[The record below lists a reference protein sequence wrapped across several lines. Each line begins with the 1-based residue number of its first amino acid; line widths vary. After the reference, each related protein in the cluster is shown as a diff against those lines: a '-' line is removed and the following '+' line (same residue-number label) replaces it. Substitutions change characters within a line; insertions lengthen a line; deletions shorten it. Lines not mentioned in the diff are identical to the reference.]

1 MTTFR
6 SARDLS
12 RGFHADVI
20 RPLLASTPY
29 AAGLLGW
36 GSDVLGYD
44 TERSMDHGW
53 GPRLQV
59 FVDAD
64 RVDQVKALVEQ
75 ALPDEYDG
83 HPVRFGWDTQQPIH
97 HITVT
102 TLSDWL
108 QDLLGFDPTADLRA
122 ANWLITPQQ
131 KLLGVV
137 AGPVYADDG
146 RLQPVRDALDWYPDD
161 VWCWMLA
168 CQWSRIAQE
177 EPFVQR
183 TFEVGDELGSRVIAA
198 RLARDVMRLAL
209 LMERTYAPY
218 SKWFGTAFTRLGHA
232 DGLDTVLATALN
244 AERQKDREAA
254 LVLQRHE
261 AFADQAHELVARRHN
276 ALGITEAVDPAPRPF
291 HERPAMVL
299 GAERF
304 VDACLAQVR
313 DAGLKELPLVG
324 SVDQFADNT
333 DLLSNPAAYRK
344 LLNIYEK

>member
-12 RGFHADVI
+12 QDFHADVI
-20 RPLLASTPY
+20 RPLLGSTPY

-44 TERSMDHGW
+44 TERSTDHGW

-59 FVDAD
+59 FVEEGD
-64 RVDQVKALVEQ
+64 VQQVKELVEQ
-75 ALPDEYDG
+75 GLPDEYGG

-108 QDLLGFDPTADLRA
+108 QDLLGFDATTDLST

-131 KLLGVV
+131 KFLGVV

-146 RLQPVRDALDWYPDD
+146 RLQRIRADLQWYPDD
-161 VWCWMLA
+161 VWLWMLA

-183 TFEVGDELGSRVIAA
+183 TYEVGDELGSRVLTA

-218 SKWFGTAFTRLGHA
+218 SKWFGTAFNRLGPA
-232 DGLDTVLATALN
+232 DGLDELLMEATR
-244 AERQKDREAA
+244 AEAQKHREQA
-254 LVLQRHE
+254 LVS
-261 AFADQAHELVARRHN
+261 AYELVAARHN
-276 ALGITEAVDPAPRPF
+276 KLGITDEVDPTARQF

-304 VDACLAQVR
+304 VDACLAQVH
-313 DAGLKELPLVG
+313 DAGLKDLPLIG
-324 SVDQFADNT
+324 SIDQISDST
-333 DLLSNPAAYRK
+333 DLLSNPAAYRR
-344 LLNIYEK
+344 LSTIYEK

>member
-12 RGFHADVI
+12 QDFHADVI
-20 RPLLASTPY
+20 RPLLGSTPY
-29 AAGLLGW
+29 AAALLGW

-44 TERSMDHGW
+44 TERSTDHGW

-59 FVDAD
+59 FVEEGDVQ
-64 RVDQVKALVEQ
+64 RVKELVEQ
-75 ALPDEYDG
+75 GLPDEYGG

-108 QDLLGFDPTADLRA
+108 EDLLGFDATAGPSTAD
-122 ANWLITPQQ
+122 WLITPQQ
-131 KLLGVV
+131 KFLGVV

-146 RLQPVRDALDWYPDD
+146 RLQRIRADLQWYPDD
-161 VWCWMLA
+161 VWLWMLS

-183 TFEVGDELGSRVIAA
+183 TYEVGDELGSRVLTA

-218 SKWFGTAFTRLGHA
+218 SKWFGTAFNRLGPA
-232 DGLDTVLATALN
+232 DGLDELLMEATR
-244 AERQKDREAA
+244 AEAQKHREQA
-254 LVLQRHE
+254 LVS
-261 AFADQAHELVARRHN
+261 AYELVAARHN
-276 ALGITEAVDPAPRPF
+276 KLGITEEVDPTARQF

-304 VDACLAQVR
+304 VDACLARVQ
-313 DAGLKELPLVG
+313 DAGLKALPLVG
-324 SVDQFADNT
+324 SIDQISDST
-333 DLLSNPAAYRK
+333 DLLSDPAAYRR
-344 LLNIYEK
+344 LLKIYEK

>member
-1 MTTFR
+1 MTTFL
-6 SARDLS
+6 SARELS
-12 RGFHADVI
+12 QRFHADVI
-20 RPLLASTPY
+20 RPLLGSTPY

-36 GSDVLGYD
+36 GSDVLGFD
-44 TERSMDHGW
+44 TERSTDHGW

-59 FVDAD
+59 FVDAGEVD
-64 RVDQVKALVEQ
+64 RVKTLVEQ
-75 ALPDEYDG
+75 GLPDEYAG
-83 HPVRFGWDTQQPIH
+83 HPVRFGWDTQQPVH

-108 QDLLGFDPTADLRA
+108 EDLLGFDATADLST

-146 RLQPVRDALDWYPDD
+146 RLQPVREALLWYPDD
-161 VWCWMLA
+161 LWLWLLA

-183 TFEVGDELGSRVIAA
+183 TFEVGDELGSRILAA

-209 LMERTYAPY
+209 LMERAYAPY
-218 SKWFGTAFTRLGHA
+218 SKWLGTAFTRLGHA
-232 DGLDTVLATALN
+232 DGLDDLLVQAIK
-244 AERQKDREAA
+244 AEEQKDREHA
-254 LVLQRHE
+254 LVS
-261 AFADQAHELVARRHN
+261 AYELVALRHN
-276 ALGITEAVDPAPRPF
+276 SLGITDEVDPTARQF

-304 VDACLAQVR
+304 VEACLAKVQDDYLR
-313 DAGLKELPLVG
+313 GLPLVG
-324 SVDQFADNT
+324 SIDQFADNT
-333 DLLSNPAAYRK
+333 DLLSNPSAYRQ
-344 LLNIYEK
+344 LLKIYEK